1 MSDAKP
7 FRGYRPRSG
16 LINQVASPPYDVM
29 NEQEAREMAAGNPLS
44 FLHVVRAEIDLAPGV
59 DVHSDE
65 VYEKSAGN
73 LQRLID
79 DGVLIRDKSPCFYIY
94 QLTMGKHVQR
104 GLMAGV
110 SVSEYEEGLI
120 KKHEFTRMEK
130 EDDRARHVD
139 LVNANTGPVMIT
151 YKARPEIDGFI
162 DQVCS
167 PHEPVYD
174 FNSDDGIRH
183 TMWVVSDAGQV
194 ERLQDLF
201 GKVGAL
207 YIADG
212 HHRSA
217 AAYRVRNLRKER
229 NPKQTGSEAYNY
241 FLGVLFPDNQL
252 QILGYYRAVKDLNG
266 LSADE
271 FIANVKGNFEVHV
284 TDMTVPSKPRQFS
297 MFLDGKWY
305 RLIAREGTF
314 DEKDPVERLDVAILQ
329 KNLLQPILGIDD
341 PRTDDRIDFIGG
353 IRGTKELEKR
363 CGEDMKVAFALYP
376 TTVTQLMD
384 IADNGQV
391 MPPKSTWF
399 EPKLRSGMVV
409 RYLD

>member
-1 MSDAKP
+1 
-7 FRGYRPRSG
+7 
-16 LINQVASPPYDVM
+16 
-29 NEQEAREMAAGNPLS
+29 
-44 FLHVVRAEIDLAPGV
+44 
-59 DVHSDE
+59 
-65 VYEKSAGN
+65 
-73 LQRLID
+73 
-79 DGVLIRDKSPCFYIY
+79 
-94 QLTMGKHVQR
+94 
-104 GLMAGV
+104 
-110 SVSEYEEGLI
+110 
-120 KKHEFTRMEK
+120 
-130 EDDRARHVD
+130 
-139 LVNANTGPVMIT
+139 
-151 YKARPEIDGFI
+151 
-162 DQVCS
+162 
-167 PHEPVYD
+167 
-174 FNSDDGIRH
+174 
-183 TMWVVSDAGQV
+183 MWVVSDAGQV

-201 GKVGAL
+201 GKVEAL

-252 QILGYYRAVKDLNG
+252 QILGYYRAVQDLNG

-341 PRTDDRIDFIGG
+341 PRTDDRVDFIGG

-376 TTVTQLMD
+376 TTVAQLMD